1 MATIWDQAKSIV
13 PGIQQIFQ
21 NAGYNQQQ
29 GNRSVVS
36 GLIPR
41 ALGGTGLVAPARAS
55 GSTSYSTPPSQPTQN
70 TRTTTSGG
78 STGGSTGISTPQASS
93 FVPNVDNYANQAN
106 QSNQDLRQME
116 LDAINAEYEQEA
128 NRLSGLESSVRSQ
141 YGTVKSQAEQ
151 YFPQF
156 QALTEQ
162 QKAGD
167 LGSLQETEN
176 VRKSE
181 SKSAMNKARA
191 LLSELQRRQMAYMS
205 ATGNYSSSTAD
216 AFGEQFG
223 RQAFSQL
230 SDIQGQRDVALRQ
243 IEQERGKVNTFY
255 NEKILTAKQSYD
267 KQLNDLNSQFMGQLD
282 QINSARGAA
291 ASAKRQATIDTWRNY
306 TNAKLQLDNQLFQ
319 YKTQYDQWKAEMD
332 QNLRSQAQVGAI
344 SSVNPNFAGT
354 ESAVSGVGTTP
365 TTQTGP
371 LSMART
377 LSDEDKLKLMQRGS
391 LPFASAQS
399 TGGLR

>member
-1 MATIWDQAKSIV
+1 MAWFSTPKVKASSPGSSPAPGYAPTPSNVAAMQYDYSQAKSTTPTYI
-13 PGIQQIFQ
+13 P
-21 NAGYNQQQ
+21 NAYSPAKPMSTGA
-29 GNRSVVS
+29 V
-36 GLIPR
+36 
-41 ALGGTGLVAPARAS
+41 LGASTKTPSAPA
-55 GSTSYSTPPSQPTQN
+55 
-70 TRTTTSGG
+70 
-78 STGGSTGISTPQASS
+78 PQAPTSPDS
-93 FVPNVDNYANQAN
+93 YIRDAN

-116 LDAINAEYEQEA
+116 LDAINAEYEQEN
-128 NRLSGLESSVRSQ
+128 NRLSGLEGSVRSQ

-162 QKAGD
+162 QKAND

-176 VRKSE
+176 TRKGE

-230 SDIQGQRDVALRQ
+230 SDVQTQRDAALRQ
-243 IEQERGKVNTFY
+243 IEQEKTKVNTFY
-255 NEKILTAKQSYD
+255 QEKILTAKQSYD
-267 KQLNDLNSQFMGQLD
+267 KQLNDLNSQFMSQLD

-291 ASAKRQATIDTWRNY
+291 ASAKRQATVDTWRNY
-306 TNAKLQLDNQLFQ
+306 TNAKLQLDNQLFT

-354 ESAVSGVGTTP
+354 EAAVSGVGSNA
-365 TTQTGP
+365 QIQGSSP
-371 LSMART
+371 LSLART
-377 LSDEDKLKLMQRGS
+377 ISDEDKLKLMQQGS

>member
-1 MATIWDQAKSIV
+1 MGGFFNGGNMAFIDYATNTSRWLQ
-13 PGIQQIFQ
+13 PQQKP
-21 NAGYNQQQ
+21 NQ
-29 GNRSVVS
+29 S
-36 GLIPR
+36 
-41 ALGGTGLVAPARAS
+41 LGGPSISYGGTLLGQKAPSSNGSVLGTETTSTRNQPTTSSTSNSSQPSQQS
-55 GSTSYSTPPSQPTQN
+55 GS
-70 TRTTTSGG
+70 
-78 STGGSTGISTPQASS
+78 
-93 FVPNVDNYANQAN
+93 NYFGDAGQGL
-106 QSNQDLRQME
+106 QDLRQME
-116 LDAINAEYEQEA
+116 LDAINAEYEQEMG
-128 NRLSGLESSVRSQ
+128 RLGGLENSVRSQ

-176 VRKSE
+176 VRKGE

-191 LLSELQRRQMAYMS
+191 LLAELQRRQMAYMS

-230 SDIQGQRDVALRQ
+230 SDIQGQRDAALRQ

-255 NEKILTAKQSYD
+255 NEKLLTAKQSYD
-267 KQLNDLNSQFMGQLD
+267 KQLNDLNAQFMGQLD
-282 QINSARGAA
+282 QINNARGAA
-291 ASAKRQATIDTWRNY
+291 ASAKRQATMDTWRNY

-354 ESAVSGVGTTP
+354 ETAVSGVGTTP
-365 TTQTGP
+365 TASTGP
-371 LSMART
+371 LSQART
-377 LSDEDKLKLMQRGS
+377 LQKSLSYDDLLK
-391 LPFASAQS
+391 AQQA
-399 TGGLR
+399 GGIR

>member
-1 MATIWDQAKSIV
+1 MGTWDRIRFGAGLAVQDLGNV
-13 PGIQQIFQ
+13 FGLPEMGISEKI
-21 NAGYNQQQ
+21 AG
-29 GNRSVVS
+29 R
-36 GLIPR
+36 
-41 ALGGTGLVAPARAS
+41 
-55 GSTSYSTPPSQPTQN
+55 STPSNVNVAMASEPSQPSQPTYIPN
-70 TRTTTSGG
+70 AYSYGG
-78 STGGSTGISTPQASS
+78 QLSKQPAPKSAGGQPTPQPSVSTNA
-93 FVPNVDNYANQAN
+93 DQYANQAN

-141 YGTVKSQAEQ
+141 YGTVKGQAEQ

-176 VRKSE
+176 VRKGE

-230 SDIQGQRDVALRQ
+230 SDIQGQRDAALRQ
-243 IEQERGKVNTFY
+243 IEQERSKVNTFY

-377 LSDEDKLKLMQRGS
+377 LSDEDKLKLMQQGS

>member
-1 MATIWDQAKSIV
+1 MALRAGSWGTPEFGITEKIQSIFA
-13 PGIQQIFQ
+13 PQK
-21 NAGYNQQQ
+21 AMA
-29 GNRSVVS
+29 SS
-36 GLIPR
+36 GGSNL
-41 ALGGTGLVAPARAS
+41 LGGNSAQ
-55 GSTSYSTPPSQPTQN
+55 SQPTYNYSNAQS
-70 TRTTTSGG
+70 TPTSSPYRPTSGAVLG
-78 STGGSTGISTPQASS
+78 SSTAARTSSPAPAQSSGTGGAEQYI
-93 FVPNVDNYANQAN
+93 NQAN

-141 YGTVKSQAEQ
+141 YGTVKGQAEQ

-176 VRKSE
+176 VRKGE

-230 SDIQGQRDVALRQ
+230 SDVQAQRDAALRQ
-243 IEQERGKVNTFY
+243 IEQEKTKVNTFY
-255 NEKILTAKQSYD
+255 QEKILTAKQSYD
-267 KQLNDLNSQFMGQLD
+267 KQLSDLNSQFMSQLD

-291 ASAKRQATIDTWRNY
+291 ASAKRQATVDTWRNY
-306 TNAKLQLDNQLFQ
+306 TNAKLQLDNQLFT

-344 SSVNPNFAGT
+344 SSVNPNFTGT
-354 ESAVSGVGTTP
+354 EAAVSGVGANA
-365 TTQTGP
+365 QIQGSSP
-371 LSMART
+371 LSLART
-377 LSDEDKLKLMQRGS
+377 ISDEDKLKLMQQGS
-391 LPFASAQS
+391 LPFAAAQS
-399 TGGLR
+399 RR